1 MNKKKYL
8 FRLRLELLA
17 AALIALVVAF
27 GVQQLGYYVGI
38 AWVDKQGS
46 SKEYLEMKG
55 TQMIGFLQDY
65 IDESSVKAEDTVKLC
80 RWQRYEKIS
89 FSLYDSDT
97 KEMTYFYSFS
107 DEQLLKLVVDDTDY
121 ETARKSADAVGVLT
135 FADGEQRNVQMLYDK
150 IYQMYNVAYICSL
163 MLAAICYLIVFMLF
177 INRKIQYIKQL
188 ADELKI
194 LEGGDLEYEVTEKG
208 MDELSELAAGINSMR
223 KAVVYREKEEREN
236 VRRNRDLVTALS
248 HDIRTPMT
256 SLIGYLEI
264 LLMQRFQTPQQER
277 RYLESAR
284 QKAFQLKEMTDTLFE
299 YSLVSGKTEETYTLE
314 KISVADIL
322 VSIEDTQM
330 ADLISDGWQ
339 IEKSFA
345 AESVEKYIDVDMD
358 FFCRVLDNLVSNIRK
373 YADKSHKLIFT
384 ATIKDNCFRLS
395 VSNTVLQSEMLEG
408 STGVGLKTCQKII
421 LDMKG
426 SFKTERTGDTF
437 CVTILEPLCPEE

>member
-55 TQMIGFLQDY
+55 TLMIGFLQDY
-65 IDESSVKAEDTVKLC
+65 IDGSSVKAEDTVKLC

-107 DEQLLKLVVDDTDY
+107 DEQPLKLVVDDTDY

-358 FFCRVLDNLVSNIRK
+358 FFCRVLYNLVSNIRK

-395 VSNTVLQSEMLEG
+395 VSNTVLQSKMLEG

>member
-65 IDESSVKAEDTVKLC
+65 IDESSVKAEDTAKLC

-107 DEQLLKLVVDDTDY
+107 DEQPLKLVVDDTDY

-345 AESVEKYIDVDMD
+345 AESVEKYIAVDMD

-395 VSNTVLQSEMLEG
+395 VSNAVLHERNAGRQHRCGVKNLSEDYSGYEG
-408 STGVGLKTCQKII
+408 Q
-421 LDMKG
+421 
-426 SFKTERTGDTF
+426 F
-437 CVTILEPLCPEE
+437 

>member
-8 FRLRLELLA
+8 FRLRLELLV

-65 IDESSVKAEDTVKLC
+65 IDESSVKAEDTAKLC

-107 DEQLLKLVVDDTDY
+107 DEQPLQLVVDDTDY

-208 MDELSELAAGINSMR
+208 MAQLNLYKVEWKNYTR
-223 KAVVYREKEEREN
+223 KI
-236 VRRNRDLVTALS
+236 T
-248 HDIRTPMT
+248 
-256 SLIGYLEI
+256 
-264 LLMQRFQTPQQER
+264 
-277 RYLESAR
+277 
-284 QKAFQLKEMTDTLFE
+284 EMFE
-299 YSLVSGKTEETYTLE
+299 G
-314 KISVADIL
+314 
-322 VSIEDTQM
+322 
-330 ADLISDGWQ
+330 G
-339 IEKSFA
+339 A
-345 AESVEKYIDVDMD
+345 AE
-358 FFCRVLDNLVSNIRK
+358 
-373 YADKSHKLIFT
+373 
-384 ATIKDNCFRLS
+384 
-395 VSNTVLQSEMLEG
+395 
-408 STGVGLKTCQKII
+408 
-421 LDMKG
+421 
-426 SFKTERTGDTF
+426 
-437 CVTILEPLCPEE
+437 